1 MIAKDLILQNP
12 LRRIGNETE
21 DILPE
26 GGFGA
31 VFARAG
37 VGKTAL
43 LVQLSLHNIL
53 QNKNALH
60 VSLDDPVKKVSL
72 WYKEVFSYLTKSYD
86 VEEANQLWEKMLPK
100 RFIMTFNVN
109 AFTLKKLERRLS
121 DLKEQNIF
129 VPQVILIDGLPFNP
143 AIREPLSDLKRL
155 AKENSF
161 HVWFTIKTPRHEDPG
176 LDGMPAPLVD
186 VADMFEVVLQLQPK
200 GKEIHVTTLKGGSAE
215 TLVLDPSTMLIKRDL

>member
-1 MIAKDLILQNP
+1 MLAKELILQNP
-12 LRRIGNETE
+12 LRLIGYETE

-43 LVQLSLHNIL
+43 LVQLSLHNLL
-53 QNKNALH
+53 QHKNALH

-72 WYKEVFSYLTKSYD
+72 LYKEVFSYLTKSYD
-86 VEEANQLWEKMLPK
+86 LEEANKLWEAILPN
-100 RFIMTFNVN
+100 RFIMTFNVD
-109 AFTLKKLERRLS
+109 AFTLTKLEERLT
-121 DLKEQNIF
+121 DLREQNIF
-129 VPQVILIDGLPFNP
+129 SPQVLLIDGFPFNSTVKK
-143 AIREPLSDLKRL
+143 PLSDLKRC

-161 HVWFTIKTPRHEDPG
+161 NVWFTIKTHRHEKPG
-176 LDGMPAPLVD
+176 PDGIPAPLID
-186 VADMFEVVLQLQPK
+186 VSDMFEVVLQLQPE

-215 TLVLDPSTMLIKRDL
+215 ALVLDPSTMLIKRDL